1 MRRHH
6 LLRCSVLAPALLLA
20 ACSSR
25 PAPAPYAREYPENLP
40 QESVLDIQVFRGT
53 KTVEFTNTTGRAF
66 GPCTLWLNAR
76 YSRPIDAIAVGQTLT
91 LPLAD
96 FRDQWQDVF
105 RGGGFFAT
113 ERPDRLVLAQ
123 LEVPRPDALQE
134 GQKPTLLG
142 MVVVR
147 GEDD

>member
-1 MRRHH
+1 MRRNRLHVCT
-6 LLRCSVLAPALLLA
+6 LLVPALLLT

-25 PAPAPYAREYPENLP
+25 PAPAPYAREYPKDLP
-40 QESVLDIQVFRGT
+40 QEAVLDIQVFRGT

-76 YSRPIDAIAVGQTLT
+76 FSRPIDSIAVGQTIT

-96 FRDQWQDVF
+96 FRDQWQDAF

-113 ERPDRLVLAQ
+113 ELPDRLVLAQ

-134 GQKPTLLG
+134 GQKPSLLG

-147 GEDD
+147 SEDE